1 MRIFPER
8 FLTRRYALESD
19 LWALHYEISR
29 LELEA
34 EPLRSEI
41 VRLNTQTGFTR
52 AMRREALA
60 RELHPLTERIR
71 TLNLKVIEQR
81 RQLVLVEQQLRETF
95 RAVGKSDQV
104 VLHSAS
110 GPTSQETQTKTRLPY
125 DFDLFIS
132 HASDDNDVATPL
144 AEALRDL
151 GLRVW
156 FDRDILSVGDSLRRS
171 IDLGLSSSRY
181 GVVILSPAFLRKG
194 KGWTTYELDSLVAR
208 EIDARKVILPIWHKL
223 TRDEILGYSP
233 SLADKVAL
241 NTATATVADIA
252 LDIAITVHR
261 DR

>member
-1 MRIFPER
+1 M
-8 FLTRRYALESD
+8 
-19 LWALHYEISR
+19 
-29 LELEA
+29 
-34 EPLRSEI
+34 
-41 VRLNTQTGFTR
+41 
-52 AMRREALA
+52 
-60 RELHPLTERIR
+60 
-71 TLNLKVIEQR
+71 
-81 RQLVLVEQQLRETF
+81 
-95 RAVGKSDQV
+95 GKSDQV